1 MKRFIFYN
9 LLIIIALA
17 TGCNKVELDPVD
29 GDPVFTA
36 SFDLAGTSHEWLAGV
51 DDYYMFSSFEK
62 DAQDVYEFS
71 GSFAKKDSIGGET
84 LTFHIRDYQQVF
96 QGLPNVDETFLTNT
110 NFAFASMSGTDTIW
124 QQQVDTLGWSV
135 VFDASASIIPNS
147 PVAYI
152 WSYGDNTSF
161 SSDLQT
167 SAHFYTQLP
176 SQPVTLTVS
185 TPSCS
190 ASVTKQLNVLG
201 SNTSC
206 ELDFDISLPNPSDSG
221 IVVQASLVNGLAPF
235 SYVWSDS
242 STADSLWIQSNFGP
256 VSASVT
262 VTDAAGC
269 TVSGSISTMLVQG
282 IFPPLCVA
290 KFSNSPA
297 IPDTATT
304 LVIDTIIVGD
314 MLQFSRVKV
323 EYTDLSGRFFS
334 SFFQSQPSSSFLKI
348 LDVEDYD
355 DNEKG
360 EKTKKLTLE
369 YACRLWDEQGNHID
383 IENGK
388 AVIAVAYP

>member
-17 TGCNKVELDPVD
+17 IGCNKVELDPVD

-36 SFDLAGTSHEWLAGV
+36 SFDLDGATHEWQAGV

-62 DAQDVYEFS
+62 DVQDVYEFT
-71 GSFAKKDSIGGET
+71 GRFAKKDSIDGET
-84 LTFHIRDYQQVF
+84 LTFHIRDYQQVL
-96 QGLPNVDETFLTNT
+96 QGLPNVEETFLTNT
-110 NFAFASMSGTDTIW
+110 NFAFASMSSTDTIW
-124 QQQVDTLGWSV
+124 QQQVDTLGWNV
-135 VFDASASIIPNS
+135 VFDASASTFPNS
-147 PVAYI
+147 PVTYN

-161 SSDLQT
+161 SGDLQT
-167 SAHFYTQLP
+167 SAHFYSQLP
-176 SQPVTLTVS
+176 SQPVMLTVS

-201 SNTSC
+201 SNTGC
-206 ELDFDISLPNPSDSG
+206 ELNFDVFLPNPSDSG
-221 IVVQASLVNGLAPF
+221 VVVEAIAINGIPPF
-235 SYVWSDS
+235 SFLWNDN
-242 STADSLWIQSNFGP
+242 STADSLLILSNFGP
-256 VSASVT
+256 ISASVT
-262 VTDAAGC
+262 VTDATGC
-269 TVSGSISTMLVQG
+269 MVSGSISTTVVQG
-282 IFPPLCVA
+282 AVPPLCIA
-290 KFSNSPA
+290 RFSNSPA
-297 IPDTATT
+297 IPDTTITT
-304 LVIDTIIVGD
+304 VIDTIIFGD
-314 MLQFSRVKV
+314 MLQLSRVKV

-334 SFFQSQPSSSFLKI
+334 SLLQSQPSSSFLKI
-348 LDVEDYD
+348 LDVEDYY